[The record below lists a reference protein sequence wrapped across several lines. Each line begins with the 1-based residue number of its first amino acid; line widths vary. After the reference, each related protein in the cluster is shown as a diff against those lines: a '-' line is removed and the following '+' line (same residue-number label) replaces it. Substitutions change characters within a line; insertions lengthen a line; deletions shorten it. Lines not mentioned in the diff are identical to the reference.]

1 MLIVKSIWSA
11 ACLAWLPMVGFPLI
25 MTWHTAALASTALQH
40 CETGSQAS
48 GAPTHSWSEALDQ
61 ALLGKQTKHWTKQ
74 ATGRRI
80 RVCQQCNEM
89 RVPTEGGTVDTCWS
103 SGETKFL
110 SSLPVKQSQE
120 CLQVIH
126 LLLLCQWGHWD
137 NRGGTFVY
145 HWSFLSNQSLA
156 MHCSQS
162 RNFYKIQKQCLLIS
176 NQLWRSERARH
187 QIAQWCTSWKPEQ
200 NITHPVSGWL
210 VGWLA
215 VSQGLTGW
223 LRVAVIC

>member
-1 MLIVKSIWSA
+1 
-11 ACLAWLPMVGFPLI
+11 
-25 MTWHTAALASTALQH
+25 
-40 CETGSQAS
+40 
-48 GAPTHSWSEALDQ
+48 
-61 ALLGKQTKHWTKQ
+61 
-74 ATGRRI
+74 
-80 RVCQQCNEM
+80 M

-200 NITHPVSGWL
+200 CDVSSRKILRILFLAGWL
-210 VGWLA
+210 FGWQSRKVWQDDWGWRWFVKGVTLSGEKLWSLA
-215 VSQGLTGW
+215 ELPSVWIHNDLNRSFN
-223 LRVAVIC
+223 ASFSNFID